1 MPGDESKRMITIK
14 VEGLQALQDD
24 LLQLPEKIGG
34 RTLQSSL
41 SSAALPIVNE
51 AKDKVPMA
59 HKAYKLYG
67 GGVADPGWLRS
78 RIVRKRV
85 RHSKSSAEVIVTIKD
100 QRQAYFWRFIEFGT
114 SKLVARP
121 FLRPAFEAK
130 ASDAV
135 DRFVERLSDAV
146 DQARQR
152 LQFRR

>member
-1 MPGDESKRMITIK
+1 MIEIK
-14 VEGLQALQDD
+14 IEGLQALQDD
-24 LLQLPEKIGG
+24 LLQLSEKIGG

-59 HKAYKLYG
+59 HHAYK
-67 GGVADPGWLRS
+67 
-78 RIVRKRV
+78 
-85 RHSKSSAEVIVTIKD
+85 HSKNSAEVIVTIKD

-130 ASDAV
+130 SKEAL
-135 DRFVERLSDAV
+135 DRFVERLTATIDK
-146 DQARQR
+146 ARQK
-152 LQFRR
+152 LQYKP